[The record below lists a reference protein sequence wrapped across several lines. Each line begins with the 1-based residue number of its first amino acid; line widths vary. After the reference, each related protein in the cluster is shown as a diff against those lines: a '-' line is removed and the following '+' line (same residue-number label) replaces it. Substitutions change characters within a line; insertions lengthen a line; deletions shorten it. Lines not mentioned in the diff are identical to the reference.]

1 MTHQVSADDY
11 RRLDPGELTVLRASL
26 EEDRLFRRQQLLD
39 IAQGAAAV
47 VGAARS
53 SHIEAHSEVRQ
64 KLTVA
69 ARTALAE
76 TEAALARMDAG
87 RYGRCGRCGRCI
99 SLQCLSVHPQA
110 RYCTRCQQFL
120 ATQG

>member
-11 RRLDPGELTVLRASL
+11 RRLAPEELTVLRASL
-26 EEDRLFRRQQLLD
+26 QEDRLFRRQQLRD
-39 IAQGAAAV
+39 IVQGASVVEAACSDI
-47 VGAARS
+47 G
-53 SHIEAHSEVRQ
+53 AHSEVRQ
-64 KLTVA
+64 TLTVA
-69 ARTALAE
+69 AQTALAE

-99 SLQCLSVHPQA
+99 SIECLSVHPQA

-120 ATQG
+120 AMQG